1 MTASLSPLRPCAS
14 EAHSGHSSL
23 GLDGS
28 SASAGVAVPF
38 EDRLLIVALL
48 GLAALALVGFC
59 ATLAGV

>member
-1 MTASLSPLRPCAS
+1 MPAPLSPLRPCAS
-14 EAHSGHSSL
+14 EALVGIL
-23 GLDGS
+23 PDLDGS

-59 ATLAGV
+59 ATLAGG